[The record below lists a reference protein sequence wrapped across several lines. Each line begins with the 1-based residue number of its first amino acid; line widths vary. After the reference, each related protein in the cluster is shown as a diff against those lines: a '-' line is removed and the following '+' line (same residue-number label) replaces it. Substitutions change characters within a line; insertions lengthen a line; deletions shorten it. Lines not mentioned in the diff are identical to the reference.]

1 MFILIAA
8 FWIVNVVFDGIG
20 SSNDPTLIHE
30 TGTLISLFYR
40 HIVNANLV
48 NRSANPSY
56 TQEIEQGRAFNRSLY
71 IPVLRVATLR
81 YYMCK
86 MLHVQINIAPV

>member
-1 MFILIAA
+1 MFTLIAA
-8 FWIVNVVFDGIG
+8 VWIVSVVFDGIG

-30 TGTLISLFYR
+30 ASRLISLFHR
-40 HIVNANLV
+40 HIVSANLV
-48 NRSANPSY
+48 TRSANPSY

-71 IPVLRVATLR
+71 IPVLCVATLR

>member
-8 FWIVNVVFDGIG
+8 FWIVSVVFDGIG

-30 TGTLISLFYR
+30 TGRLISLFYR

-48 NRSANPSY
+48 TRSANPSY